1 VTELKISVIGSL
13 IIFALTY
20 YGIINKRI
28 HRTIAAM
35 SGGIF
40 MILIG
45 HWIGFYD
52 ANLAIDYIDFNT
64 IGLLFGMMIIVG
76 MLGDTGFFRY
86 LAIKIAKFS
95 DGSYYKLLALLV
107 LVTAFTSAFLDNVT
121 TILLMVPVTI
131 TIAKELNVT
140 PIPFLMA
147 EVIASNIGGTM
158 TLIGD
163 PPNIMI
169 GSAANI
175 HFIHFIIYL
184 APIVIIV
191 LFIVLLVFELS
202 NYELLNQDMTNF
214 NEILKMDENASIVNY
229 DLLKKTIFVLMLT
242 ILLFTVHHILSLE
255 PWFVAVLGAS
265 LLLLLTF
272 TEPEQALKHVHW
284 ETLLFF
290 MGLFIVIGGLH
301 SAGVIEIIALEI
313 ENVSGNSLV
322 FSMFIIIMISG
333 LFAIIIGNIPAAI
346 ILIPVVSIFISHSE
360 LGTGFLINP
369 LWWALS
375 LGTCFG
381 GNGTLISAPAN
392 LVVSNISEKMGVP
405 ISFWDYARKALPITI
420 LSLFLSFLLLWL
432 FYIVLL

>member
-1 VTELKISVIGSL
+1 
-13 IIFALTY
+13 
-20 YGIINKRI
+20 
-28 HRTIAAM
+28 
-35 SGGIF
+35 

-45 HWIGFYD
+45 HWMGFYD
-52 ANLAIDYIDFNT
+52 ANQAIDYIDFNT

-95 DGSYYKLLALLV
+95 NGSYYKLLALLV

-121 TILLMVPVTI
+121 TILLMVPITI
-131 TIAKELNVT
+131 TIARELDVT

-147 EVIASNIGGTM
+147 ELIASNIGGTM

-202 NYELLNQDMTNF
+202 NYELLNQEMTRF
-214 NEILKMDENASIVNY
+214 DDILKLDANASIVNY
-229 DLLKKTIFVLMLT
+229 DLLKKTIFILTIT
-242 ILLFTVHHILSLE
+242 ILLFTVHHILNLE

-272 TEPEQALKHVHW
+272 TEPEEALKHVHW

-313 ENVSGNSLV
+313 EIFSGHSLV
-322 FSMFIIIMISG
+322 LSMFIIIMISG
-333 LFAIIIGNIPAAI
+333 LFAIVMGNIPAAI
-346 ILIPVVSIFISHSE
+346 ILIPVVNIFIDHSG
-360 LGTGFLINP
+360 LGAGFIINP

-392 LVVSNISEKMGVP
+392 LVVSNISNKMGEP
-405 ISFWDYARKALPITI
+405 ISFWGYARKALPITI
-420 LSLFLSFLLLWL
+420 LSLFLSFIFLWL

>member
-1 VTELKISVIGSL
+1 MKITVIGSL
-13 IIFALTY
+13 VIFALTY
-20 YGIINKRI
+20 YGIINRRI

-45 HWIGFYD
+45 HWMGFYD
-52 ANLAIDYIDFNT
+52 ANQAIDYIDFNT

-95 DGSYYKLLALLV
+95 NGSYYKLLALLV

-121 TILLMVPVTI
+121 TILLMVPITI
-131 TIAKELNVT
+131 TIARELDVT

-147 EVIASNIGGTM
+147 ELIASNIGGTM

-202 NYELLNQDMTNF
+202 NYELLNQEMTRF
-214 NEILKMDENASIVNY
+214 DDILKLDANASIVNY
-229 DLLKKTIFVLMLT
+229 DLLKKTIFILTIT
-242 ILLFTVHHILSLE
+242 ILLFTVHHILNLE

-272 TEPEQALKHVHW
+272 TEPEEALKHVHW

-313 ENVSGNSLV
+313 EIFSGHSLV
-322 FSMFIIIMISG
+322 LSMFIIIMISG
-333 LFAIIIGNIPAAI
+333 LFAIVMGNIPAAI
-346 ILIPVVSIFISHSE
+346 ILIPVVNIFIDHSG
-360 LGTGFLINP
+360 LGAGFIINP

-392 LVVSNISEKMGVP
+392 LVVSNISNKMGEP
-405 ISFWDYARKALPITI
+405 ISFWGYARKALPITI
-420 LSLFLSFLLLWL
+420 LSLFLSFIFLWL

>member
-1 VTELKISVIGSL
+1 
-13 IIFALTY
+13 
-20 YGIINKRI
+20 
-28 HRTIAAM
+28 M
-35 SGGIF
+35 SGGIA
-40 MILIG
+40 MIFLG
-45 HWIGFYD
+45 HWLGFYD
-52 ANLAIDYIDFNT
+52 ANHAIDYIDFNT

-95 DGSYYKLLALLV
+95 SGSYYKLLALLV

-121 TILLMVPVTI
+121 TILLMVPI
-131 TIAKELNVT
+131 TISIANELGIT
-140 PIPFLMA
+140 PVPFLMA
-147 EVIASNIGGTM
+147 EVISSNIGGTM

-191 LFIVLLVFELS
+191 LFIILLVFELT
-202 NYELLNQDMTNF
+202 NYNLLNQKMTNF
-214 NEILKMDENASIVNY
+214 DEICELEENSTITDY
-229 DLLKKTIFVLMLT
+229 RLLKKTLFVLILT
-242 ILLFTVHHILSLE
+242 ILLFIVHHILGFE

-265 LLLLLTF
+265 LLLLLTL
-272 TEPEQALKHVHW
+272 TDPEQALKHVHW

-301 SAGVIEIIALEI
+301 SAGVIELIALEI
-313 ENVSGNSLV
+313 QKISGHSLV
-322 FSMFIIIMISG
+322 LSLFLILMISG
-333 LFAIIIGNIPAAI
+333 AFAIAMGNIPAAI
-346 ILIPVVSIFISHSE
+346 IMIPVVAIFINSTG
-360 LGTGFLINP
+360 LGTNYLINP

-375 LGTCFG
+375 LGACFG

-405 ISFWDYARKALPITI
+405 ISFWDYAKTALPITI
-420 LSLFLSFLLLWL
+420 LSLILSFVFLWL
-432 FYIVLL
+432 FYIVLM